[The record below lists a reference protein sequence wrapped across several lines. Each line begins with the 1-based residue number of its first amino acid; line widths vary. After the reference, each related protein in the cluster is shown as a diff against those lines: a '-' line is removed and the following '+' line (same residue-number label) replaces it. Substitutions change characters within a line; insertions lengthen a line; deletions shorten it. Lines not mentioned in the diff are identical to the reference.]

1 MPFHFKSNKHFLNTR
16 RNLIHGLMFDKNKGR
31 DPSWNKDDP
40 GWPRIA
46 DHIAHY
52 GRELIEQHPNLTI
65 EELEVYLQLSN

>member
-1 MPFHFKSNKHFLNTR
+1 
-16 RNLIHGLMFDKNKGR
+16 MFDKNKGR